1 MKTPKF
7 ISKLLEWNVRLF
19 DWLASLISQEPDYE
33 FLEKNLDPHR
43 ITVDV
48 VAVGFHTSNST
59 AKWMLERG
67 VAQGTFRKVKNSTEE
82 DYYQIITPND
92 PDWNDKAY
100 E

>member
-7 ISKLLEWNVRLF
+7 ISKLLEWNFRLF
-19 DWLASLISQEPDYE
+19 NWLANKVNKEPDYE
-33 FLEKNLDPHR
+33 FLEKNLDPQH

-48 VAVGFHTSNST
+48 IATGFHVSNNT
-59 AKWMLERG
+59 AKWMLDRG
-67 VAQGTFRKVKNSTEE
+67 VVQGTFRKV
-82 DYYQIITPND
+82 DDHYQIITPND